1 MHTLSPPIAHR
12 NLKAANIMLDDE
24 LKPRVCD
31 GGLSILKP
39 LTSNNVKVKVNVV
52 ILHVQE
58 LNDTDTNFEKFGI
71 HLRGPYFA
79 LVSQLFLTSKNI
91 YACTSQVC
99 SIV

>member
-1 MHTLSPPIAHR
+1 MFSYMHTLSPPIAHC

-52 ILHVQE
+52 FWHVQE
-58 LNDTDTNFEKFGI
+58 LNDTDTNFEKLG
-71 HLRGPYFA
+71 Y
-79 LVSQLFLTSKNI
+79 T
-91 YACTSQVC
+91 
-99 SIV
+99 